1 MMLHPFCLVIDQ
13 VGYLLGRGTEHC
25 PETHILLAINVGE
38 HSTETTM
45 WWRGALLQSSR
56 VNVNA
61 GRG

>member
-45 WWRGALLQSSR
+45 WWRVRCCRA
-56 VNVNA
+56 VE
-61 GRG
+61 